1 MHISKQVSIART
13 RVKDDMIKKSVYDV
27 LDGNFEF
34 ADNKNQMA
42 RRSLAAQISMPEK
55 MNPT

>member
-1 MHISKQVSIART
+1 MSKQVSIART

-27 LDGNFEF
+27 LDGNFDF
-34 ADNKNQMA
+34 AESKNQMA
-42 RRSLAAQISMPEK
+42 RRSLAHQISMPEK